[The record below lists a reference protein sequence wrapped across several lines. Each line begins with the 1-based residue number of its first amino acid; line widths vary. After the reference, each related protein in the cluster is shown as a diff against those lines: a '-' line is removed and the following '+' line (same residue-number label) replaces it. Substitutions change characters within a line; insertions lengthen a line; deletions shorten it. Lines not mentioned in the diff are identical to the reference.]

1 MSELRWGILGTGSIA
16 RSFAADLE
24 TSATGRLVTMASRT
38 PTGRVVSYDALLA
51 DPDVDAVY
59 VATPHPMHAS
69 WAIRAAEAG
78 KHVLCE
84 KPMAMTE
91 REAVAIFDAA
101 AAHGVFA
108 MEAFMY
114 RCHPQT
120 AALVSLLDR
129 IGDVREIESV
139 HCFDGGDRL
148 DPANRLLAPELG
160 GGAILDVGC
169 YCVSGALLAARSE
182 PVSLSGS
189 GTLGVTGVDLRATAT
204 LTFASGVVARL
215 TCGIDDPRPP
225 MLRIVGT
232 AGTITSTAPWLPR
245 GTTELDIDGE
255 TVSVTADRGLY
266 AYEADV
272 VADCVERGER
282 QASFP
287 APSWEETV
295 TAMRVLDWWRRDAG
309 VVYPGE
315 A

>member
-1 MSELRWGILGTGSIA
+1 MTELRWGIIGSGSIA
-16 RSFAADLE
+16 QSFAADLT
-24 TSATGRLVTMASRT
+24 TSRTGRLVAMASRT
-38 PTGRVVSYDALLA
+38 PTGRRVSYDALLA
-51 DPDVDAVY
+51 DPNVDAVY
-59 VATPHPMHAS
+59 VATPHPMHAT

-78 KHVLCE
+78 KHLLCE

-91 REAVAIFDAA
+91 PEAAAIFEAA

-129 IGDVREIESV
+129 IGEVREIEAV

-148 DPANRLLAPELG
+148 DPANRLLARELG

-182 PVSLSGS
+182 PVSLAGS
-189 GTLGVTGVDLRATAT
+189 GTLGATGVDLRATAT
-204 LTFASGVVARL
+204 LTFANDVVARL
-215 TCGIDDPRPP
+215 TCGIDIDRAPR
-225 MLRIVGT
+225 LRIVGT
-232 AGTITSTAPWLPR
+232 AGTITANEPWLPR
-245 GTTELDIDGE
+245 GTTYLELDGE
-255 TVSVTADRGLY
+255 IMSVTADRGLY
-266 AYEADV
+266 AYEADL
-272 VADCVERGER
+272 VADCVARR
-282 QASFP
+282 QQQASFP
-287 APSWEETV
+287 APSWDETRS
-295 TAMRVLDWWRRDAG
+295 TMRVLDWWRHHAG

>member
-1 MSELRWGILGTGSIA
+1 MTELRWGILATGSIA
-16 RSFAADLE
+16 RAFAADLE
-24 TSATGRLVTMASRT
+24 TSATGRLVAMASRT
-38 PTGRVVSYDALLA
+38 PTGRHVSYDALLA

-69 WAIRAAEAG
+69 WAVRAAEAG

-91 REAVAIFDAA
+91 RETATIFDAA

-120 AALVSLLDR
+120 ATLVSLLDR
-129 IGDVREIESV
+129 IGEVREIEAV

-169 YCVSGALLAARSE
+169 YCVSGALLAARSA
-182 PVSLSGS
+182 PVSLAGS
-189 GTLGVTGVDLRATAT
+189 GTLGTTGVDLRATAT

-215 TCGIDDPRPP
+215 TCAIDVDRPP
-225 MLRIVGT
+225 LLRVVGT
-232 AGTITSTAPWLPR
+232 GGTITLNDPWLPR
-245 GTTELDIDGE
+245 GTTYLELDGE
-255 TVSVTADRGLY
+255 VQSVTADRGLY

-272 VADCVERGER
+272 VADCVARR
-282 QASFP
+282 QQQASFP
-287 APSWEETV
+287 APSWDDTL
-295 TAMRVLDWWRRDAG
+295 TAMRVLDWWRHHAG

-315 A
+315 R